1 MFFSTNEI
9 AQLATSFPWEHAAQV
24 KIKAAKYGVE
34 PDDIIQEGREIIL
47 EKAKAFDPAKGT
59 LCQFVF
65 GQLEKRMLR
74 QLGAHTFAV
83 SIDSNEHIGESTHS
97 VIANLVA
104 PAVYDDDDDYFPPP
118 SDQSK
123 ISKAL
128 SIASFVSGKSTAD
141 LARALGVTPRRVRQI
156 LQQIREQ
163 YATSNQSELF
173 FDEGR

>member
-9 AQLATSFPWEHAAQV
+9 AQLAITFPWGHTAQV
-24 KIKAAKYGVE
+24 KMKAAKHGVA

-47 EKAKAFDPAKGT
+47 EKAPVFDPAKGT

-65 GQLEKRMLR
+65 GHLEKRMLR

-83 SIDSNEHIGESTHS
+83 SIDSDEHFGDSTRS
-97 VIANLVA
+97 SIANLEP
-104 PAVYDDDDDYFPPP
+104 PAVYDNDFPPP

-156 LQQIREQ
+156 LQQFREQ

-173 FDEGR
+173 FDEVCE